1 VEQQVGTKYSLENIV
16 GESKEIKA
24 TIDLA
29 KRVAFTDTTVLIS
42 GDTRTGKE
50 V

>member
-1 VEQQVGTKYSLENIV
+1 VGTKYSFKNIV
-16 GESKEIKA
+16 GESQEIKF

-29 KRVAFTDTTVLIS
+29 KRVAFTDTTVLIL
-42 GDTRTGKE
+42 GDIRTGKE